1 MNDSPLIMIMGKS
14 ASGKSSLV
22 ERICSELNLKAIP
35 SYTTRKPRYEGEQG
49 HTFVTDTEYAN
60 LKNIIA
66 ENTFCNNKY
75 CVTEEQVDNPEYS
88 LYVVDC
94 KGVES
99 FRNTYQGKRKVFT
112 VQIVCDE
119 KIRVERLKHRY
130 AKICKNEAETL
141 NKVIDRLVAD
151 IEEFSDID
159 RIATYY
165 VNNTFDFEDSYR
177 QFKELIL
184 EFLSQKNEGRI

>member
-1 MNDSPLIMIMGKS
+1 MSNQPLMMIVGKS

-22 ERICSELNLKAIP
+22 ERICTELNLKAIP
-35 SYTTRKPRYEGEQG
+35 SYTTRKPRYENEQG
-49 HTFVTDTEYAN
+49 HTFISDEEYSH
-60 LKNIIA
+60 LENIIA

-94 KGVES
+94 KGIES
-99 FRNTYQGKRKVFT
+99 FKNTYKGTRKIYT
-112 VQIVCDE
+112 IQISCDE

-130 AKICKNEAETL
+130 AKISKNEVEML

-151 IEEFSDID
+151 NDEFGDID
-159 RIATYY
+159 RIATYCID
-165 VNNTFDFEDSYR
+165 NTFDFEDSYR
-177 QFKELIL
+177 KFKELIL
-184 EFLSQKNEGRI
+184 EFLNPKE